1 MRIPVFTAVCAA
13 LAAAVLCT
21 PVHAQYM
28 WRDESGRMVIS
39 DQPPPNSVPSGRVV
53 RGYEAP
59 ARGPAQG
66 AASAAAPVTNEAAP
80 SGPRETAGASAAAP
94 SAADRML
101 EARRKQQEKDAERK
115 KREEEARQASAQ
127 SARTARLCADQETN
141 VRTLESGMRLVRV
154 NEAGEREYL
163 TDEERSAQLDRI
175 RKEQKEHCSKGR

>member
-1 MRIPVFTAVCAA
+1 
-13 LAAAVLCT
+13 
-21 PVHAQYM
+21 
-28 WRDESGRMVIS
+28 
-39 DQPPPNSVPSGRVV
+39 
-53 RGYEAP
+53 
-59 ARGPAQG
+59 
-66 AASAAAPVTNEAAP
+66 
-80 SGPRETAGASAAAP
+80 
-94 SAADRML
+94 ML